1 MIFQAAILY
10 DDGRNVYHS
19 NLINKGEGMKT
30 FNIIRLFTVVVL
42 GLSLSAAANCN
53 RCPIKACP
61 VKRECAPC
69 AGQACRLKP
78 DLVEITKTE
87 ECGDAG
93 TYKQVSYLVYTPC
106 QGKTKTH
113 TFKQC
118 PRFEGCYTLD
128 ANGNE
133 VRIDCVGN
141 ENGVAYSKD
150 VNVDVS
156 ANRLSRN
163 AGRTVRNAPIASAIV
178 E

>member
-1 MIFQAAILY
+1 
-10 DDGRNVYHS
+10 
-19 NLINKGEGMKT
+19 MKT
-30 FNIIRLFTVVVL
+30 FNIIRLFTVVAL

-61 VKRECAPC
+61 VKECAPC
-69 AGQACRLKP
+69 AGQPCKLTP

-93 TYKQVSYLVYTPC
+93 YYKQVCYLVYEPC
-106 QGKTKTH
+106 EGKTKTV

-118 PRFEGCYTLD
+118 PKFKGCYTLD
-128 ANGNE
+128 ASGNE

-141 ENGVAYSKD
+141 NNGGVAYSKT

-156 ANRLSRN
+156 AERVDNSARRFHRN
-163 AGRTVRNAPIASAIV
+163 AGRTVRNAPLAPAII